1 MIKMEVFPM
10 LNEQL
15 THIIDAL
22 PVIRQLFE
30 DNVYLVV
37 LDNDGIIQGFSL
49 PEGERP
55 KWNIGDA
62 FIDPSGAMNEV
73 LRTGTAKHNI
83 LPENVVGEAFEGT
96 LVPIK
101 AGGAVTGCIVC
112 SYSSTVKEET
122 RKFAVQFQESVTNI
136 NSSIHTVVSG
146 IENLFTMLTEMDNMT
161 SNVEGDVHNAVE
173 VVNKI
178 TGNAS
183 RSNILA
189 LNASIEA
196 ARSGEHGKGFAVVA
210 TEMGK
215 LANDSGSSASA
226 IKATLNTITEHLV
239 SITSSIRDTNEVAK
253 ESLENINAI
262 QKILDEMNI
271 LTGKLRENMNRR

>member
-1 MIKMEVFPM
+1 M

-15 THIIDAL
+15 AHIIDAL

-30 DNVYLVV
+30 DNVYLMV
-37 LDNDGIIQGFSL
+37 LDSDGIIQGFSL

-55 KWNIGDA
+55 RKNIGDV
-62 FIDPSGAMNEV
+62 FVDPSGAMNEV
-73 LRTGTAKHNI
+73 LRTGVAKHNI
-83 LPENVVGEAFEGT
+83 LPASAVGEVFEGR

-101 AGGAVTGCIVC
+101 AGGAVAGCIVC
-112 SYSSTVKEET
+112 SYSSAVKEET

-136 NSSIHTVVSG
+136 NSSIHTVVSD
-146 IENLFTMLTEMDNMT
+146 IENLFTMLSEMDNMT

-262 QKILDEMNI
+262 QKVLNEMNI
-271 LTGKLRENMNRR
+271 LTGKLREDINHR